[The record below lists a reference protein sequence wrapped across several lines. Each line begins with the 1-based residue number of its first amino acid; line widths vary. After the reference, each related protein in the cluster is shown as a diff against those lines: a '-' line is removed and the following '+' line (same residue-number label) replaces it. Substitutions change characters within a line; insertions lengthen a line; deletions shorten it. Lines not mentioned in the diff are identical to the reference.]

1 MENFMF
7 ERVIDVVVATSV
19 YAVLLAVTAD
29 FFLYSKRVN
38 EKAGQRSIVATA
50 SMLGFV
56 GAYCLVVRSKIGVLP
71 FSVPTVKTLMIVGAA
86 MIAAGAVLNI
96 WGRLLLR
103 ANWANQI
110 RIYNDHELITKGP
123 YALVRHPLYASIILM
138 LIGGSMVN
146 RNWLALLLTMVIF
159 TPAMVYRA
167 RQEEVLLEKELS
179 GYSDYMRETGMLFP
193 RFRR

>member
-1 MENFMF
+1 MF
-7 ERVIDVVVATSV
+7 ERVINVVVAASV
-19 YAVLLAVTAD
+19 YAVLLAVAAD
-29 FFLYSKRVN
+29 FFLYNKRVG
-38 EKAGQRSIVATA
+38 EKAGRRSIVATT

-56 GAYCLVVRSKIGVLP
+56 GAYCLVVRAKVGVLP
-71 FSVPTVKTLMIVGAA
+71 LCGSTAETLVIVGAA
-86 MIAAGAVLNI
+86 AVVTGAVVNI
-96 WGRLLLR
+96 WGRLRLR

-110 RIYNDHELITKGP
+110 RVFDDHELITRGP

-138 LIGGSMVN
+138 LIGGSMAN

-167 RQEEVLLEKELS
+167 RQEEVLLEKDLS
-179 GYSDYMRETGMLFP
+179 GYGDYMRKTGMLFP